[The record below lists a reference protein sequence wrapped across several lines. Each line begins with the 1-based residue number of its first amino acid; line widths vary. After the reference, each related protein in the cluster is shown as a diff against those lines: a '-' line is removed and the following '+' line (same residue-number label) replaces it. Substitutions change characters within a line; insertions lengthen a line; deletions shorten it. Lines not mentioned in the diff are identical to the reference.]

1 LNIQHLLLASTP
13 TAVDF
18 SPVAVTFQAI
28 GTLLLALVLGQIAR
42 TFGWRYVRRWAWAWG
57 AMFVAIMAVRIYI
70 TTTSPWPWWLVYLLA
85 QWLFLALLFA
95 GCRDLVDDPLPLKV
109 LGYLIPLAI
118 AVAILIVIAAPDF
131 GALFIVEAAIVGIV
145 IFICYLV
152 LGRIERHTVA
162 WHMMRVPLALLG
174 LLYFTYVPLY
184 TLQRRGIIIPYLDSS
199 SLADLLAAV
208 LLGYGMV
215 LIAAEAAHRELTDA
229 VSALQIARDQLAIK
243 ANTDPL
249 TAALSRHAFHAM
261 PREMSGVVMMVDVDR
276 LKSINDAE
284 GHEAGDEAIR
294 TVANAIR
301 KRIRADDL
309 LFRWGGDEFL
319 VVMPHSPI
327 DLVMQ
332 RFFTLDSGITTPRGT
347 TLTVSWGAAA
357 FPSADQIDDA
367 IREAD
372 RAMYER
378 KAGARAAAG

>member
-1 LNIQHLLLASTP
+1 MPP
-13 TAVDF
+13 TAIDF

-42 TFGWRYVRRWAWAWG
+42 TFGWRYVRRWAWAWV

-70 TTTSPWPWWLVYLLA
+70 TAASPWPWWIIYLLA
-85 QWLFLALLFA
+85 QWLFLVLLFA
-95 GCRDLVDDPLPLKV
+95 GCRDLVNDPVPLKIF
-109 LGYLIPLAI
+109 GRFAPLSI
-118 AVAILIVIAAPDF
+118 ALAFAIVIGAPDF
-131 GALFIVEAAIVGIV
+131 GALFIIEAAIVAIV

-152 LGRIERHTVA
+152 LGRIKEHTVA

-174 LLYFTYVPLY
+174 ILYFGYVPLY
-184 TLQRRGIIIPYLDSS
+184 ALQRRGVFIPYLDSS

-215 LIAAEAAHRELTDA
+215 LVAAEAAHRELTDVVA
-229 VSALQIARDQLAIK
+229 ALQTARDQLAIK

-261 PREMSGVVMMVDVDR
+261 SHEMSGVVMMVDVDR
-276 LKSINDAE
+276 LKRINDIE
-284 GHEAGDEAIR
+284 GHSAGDEAIR

-301 KRIRADDL
+301 TRIRADDL

-319 VVMPHSPI
+319 VVMPQSPLE
-327 DLVMQ
+327 LVEQ
-332 RFFTLDSGITTPRGT
+332 RFSSLDGGITTPHGT
-347 TLTVSWGAAA
+347 TLTVSWGASS
-357 FPSADQIDDA
+357 FPSADQLDAA

-372 RAMYER
+372 RMMYVR
-378 KAGARAAAG
+378 KANAQGVDAG

>member
-1 LNIQHLLLASTP
+1 ML
-13 TAVDF
+13 DF

-42 TFGWRYVRRWAWAWG
+42 TFGWRYARSWGWAWA

-70 TTTSPWPWWLVYLLA
+70 STARPWPWWLIYLLA
-85 QWLFLALLFA
+85 QWVFLALFFA
-95 GCRDLVDDPLPLKV
+95 GCRDLADDPLPLKL
-109 LGYLIPLAI
+109 LGYAAPLAV

-131 GALFIVEAAIVGIV
+131 GALFMLEAAIVAVVIV
-145 IFICYLV
+145 ACYLT
-152 LGRIERHTVA
+152 LGRITQHTVG
-162 WHMMRVPLALLG
+162 WHMMRIPLALMAI
-174 LLYFTYVPLY
+174 LYLAYVPLY
-184 TLQRRGIIIPYLDSS
+184 AFQRRGITIPYLDSS

-215 LIAAEAAHRELTDA
+215 LIAAEDAQRELSDA
-229 VSALQIARDQLAIK
+229 VTALQVARDQLAIK

-261 PREMSGVVMMVDVDR
+261 PREMHGVVVMADVDR
-276 LKSINDAE
+276 LKRINDAD

-294 TVANAIR
+294 GVANAIR

-319 VVMPHSPI
+319 VVMPQSPL
-327 DLVMQ
+327 DLVTE
-332 RFFTLDSGITTPRGT
+332 RFATLDDGIVTPRGLT
-347 TLTVSWGAAA
+347 CTVSWGAAA
-357 FPSADQIDDA
+357 FRNADEIDDA

-372 RAMYER
+372 RIMYSR
-378 KAGARAAAG
+378 KAAARAS

>member
-1 LNIQHLLLASTP
+1 MFQASTPP

-57 AMFVAIMAVRIYI
+57 AMFVAVMAVRIHI
-70 TTTSPWPWWLVYLLA
+70 TTSSPWPWWLIYLLA
-85 QWLFLALLFA
+85 QWLFLFLLFA
-95 GCRDLVDDPLPLKV
+95 GCRDLVDDPLPVKV
-109 LGYLIPLAI
+109 LGYLVPLA
-118 AVAILIVIAAPDF
+118 VAAAIFLVVAAPDF
-131 GALFIVEAAIVGIV
+131 GALFIIEAAIVGIV

-152 LGRIERHTVA
+152 LGRIELHSVA
-162 WHMMRVPLALLG
+162 WHMLRVPLALLG
-174 LLYFTYVPLY
+174 ILYFAYVPLY
-184 TLQRRGIIIPYLDSS
+184 ALQRRGIVIPYLDSS
-199 SLADLLAAV
+199 SLADLLAAI

-229 VSALQIARDQLAIK
+229 VAALQTARDQLAIK

-276 LKSINDAE
+276 LKQINDAE

-301 KRIRADDL
+301 KRVRADDL

-319 VVMPHSPI
+319 VVMPHSPL

-332 RFFTLDSGITTPRGT
+332 RFATLDHGITTPRGT

-357 FPSADQIDDA
+357 FPHADQIDDA

-378 KAGARAAAG
+378 KARARAS

>member
-1 LNIQHLLLASTP
+1 MP
-13 TAVDF
+13 DF

-42 TFGWRYVRRWAWAWG
+42 TFSWRYARSWGWAWV
-57 AMFVAIMAVRIYI
+57 AMFVAIVAIRIYI
-70 TTTSPWPWWLVYLLA
+70 SRPSPWPWWLGYLLA

-95 GCRDLVDDPLPLKV
+95 GCRELVDDPLEIKLF
-109 LGYLIPLAI
+109 GYAAPFAVAI
-118 AVAILIVIAAPDF
+118 AILIVIAAPDF
-131 GALFIVEAAIVGIV
+131 GALFMVEAAIVTIV
-145 IFICYLV
+145 IVACYLT
-152 LGRIERHTVA
+152 LGRITQHSVG
-162 WHMMRVPLALLG
+162 WHMMRIPLALMAV
-174 LLYFTYVPLY
+174 LYFAYVPLY
-184 TLQRRGIIIPYLDSS
+184 AYQRRGITIPYLDSS

-229 VSALQIARDQLAIK
+229 VSALQVARDQLAIK

-249 TAALSRHAFHAM
+249 TNALSRHAFHAM
-261 PREMSGVVMMVDVDR
+261 PREMQGVVVMADGGRPKTD
-276 LKSINDAE
+276 NDAE

-319 VVMPHSPI
+319 VVMPQSAI
-327 DLVMQ
+327 DLVSQ
-332 RFFTLDSGITTPRGT
+332 RFFTLDHGITTPRGT

-372 RAMYER
+372 RAMYDR
-378 KAGARAAAG
+378 KARARAS

>member
-1 LNIQHLLLASTP
+1 MPPANI
-13 TAVDF
+13 DF

-28 GTLLLALVLGQIAR
+28 GTLLLTLVLGQIAR

-70 TTTSPWPWWLVYLLA
+70 STTQPWPWWLLYLLA
-85 QWLFLALLFA
+85 QWLFLILLFA
-95 GCRDLVDDPLPLKV
+95 GCRDLVDHPLPLKA
-109 LGYLIPLAI
+109 LGYLIPLA
-118 AVAILIVIAAPDF
+118 VAIGIVIVLGAPDF
-131 GALFIVEAAIVGIV
+131 ATLFMVEAAIVGTV
-145 IFICYLV
+145 IFGCYLL
-152 LGRIERHTVA
+152 LGRLRHHSVA
-162 WHMMRVPLALLG
+162 WHMMRVPLALLCI
-174 LLYFTYVPLY
+174 LYFSYVPLY
-184 TLQRRGIIIPYLDSS
+184 ALRRRGIIIPYLDSS
-199 SLADLLAAV
+199 SLADLLGGV

-215 LIAAEAAHRELTDA
+215 LVAAEAAHRELTDA
-229 VSALQIARDQLAIK
+229 VEALQIARDQLAIK

-276 LKSINDAE
+276 LKAINDAE
-284 GHEAGDEAIR
+284 GHAAGDEAIR

-319 VVMPHSPI
+319 VVMPQSPLE
-327 DLVMQ
+327 LVSE
-332 RFFTLDSGITTPRGT
+332 RFSSLDSGITTPRGT
-347 TLTVSWGAAA
+347 TLTVSWGASE
-357 FPSADQIDDA
+357 FPNAGQLDDA

-378 KAGARAAAG
+378 KAGARAS

>member
-1 LNIQHLLLASTP
+1 MPPP
-13 TAVDF
+13 TVDF

-57 AMFVAIMAVRIYI
+57 AMFVAIVSVRIYI
-70 TTTSPWPWWLVYLLA
+70 TTASPWPWWLVYLLA
-85 QWLFLALLFA
+85 QWLFLFLLFA
-95 GCRDLVDDPLPLKV
+95 GCRDLVDDPLRVKV
-109 LGYLIPLAI
+109 LGYLVPFAV

-131 GALFIVEAAIVGIV
+131 GALFIAEAAIVGVV

-152 LGRIERHTVA
+152 LGRIEQHSVA
-162 WHMMRVPLALLG
+162 WHMLRVPLALLG
-174 LLYFTYVPLY
+174 LLYFAYVPLY
-184 TLQRRGIIIPYLDSS
+184 ALQRRGIVIPYLDSS
-199 SLADLLAAV
+199 SLADLLAAI

-229 VSALQIARDQLAIK
+229 VASLQLARDQLAIK

-249 TAALSRHAFHAM
+249 TAALSRHAFHAI

-276 LKSINDAE
+276 LKQINDAE
-284 GHEAGDEAIR
+284 GHQAGDQAIR

-301 KRIRADDL
+301 TRIRADDL

-319 VVMPHSPI
+319 VVMPQSPL

-332 RFFTLDSGITTPRGT
+332 RFATLDSGITTPRGT
-347 TLTVSWGAAA
+347 ALTVSWGAAS
-357 FPSADQIDDA
+357 FPHADQIDDA

-378 KAGARAAAG
+378 KAGARAS

>member
-1 LNIQHLLLASTP
+1 MPATN
-13 TAVDF
+13 VDF
-18 SPVAVTFQAI
+18 SPVAVTFQAM

-42 TFGWRYVRRWAWAWG
+42 TFGWSYVRRWAWAWG
-57 AMFVAIMAVRIYI
+57 AMFVAIMAVRIFI
-70 TTTSPWPWWLVYLLA
+70 ATLRPWPWWLVYLIA
-85 QWLFLALLFA
+85 QWLFLVLLFA
-95 GCRDLVDDPLPLKV
+95 GCRDLVDDPLPLKH
-109 LGYLIPLAI
+109 LGYAAPLAL

-131 GALFIVEAAIVGIV
+131 GALFIVEAAIVGV
-145 IFICYLV
+145 VVAGCYLV
-152 LGRIERHTVA
+152 LGRITRHSVG
-162 WHMMRVPLALLG
+162 WHMMRIPLALLAI
-174 LLYFTYVPLY
+174 LYFAYVPLY
-184 TLQRRGIIIPYLDSS
+184 AFQRRGIVIPYLDSS

-215 LIAAEAAHRELTDA
+215 LMAAEAAHRELTDA
-229 VSALQIARDQLAIK
+229 VSALQVARDQLAIK

-261 PREMSGVVMMVDVDR
+261 PREMSGVVVMADVDR

-284 GHEAGDEAIR
+284 GHDAGDEAIR

-319 VVMPHSPI
+319 VVMPQSPLE
-327 DLVMQ
+327 LVMQ
-332 RFFTLDSGITTPRGT
+332 RFASLDGGITTSRGT

-357 FPSADQIDDA
+357 FPSADKLDDA

-372 RAMYER
+372 RIMYER
-378 KAGARAAAG
+378 KAAARAS

>member
-1 LNIQHLLLASTP
+1 MNVQHLLLASTPP

-57 AMFVAIMAVRIYI
+57 AMFVAIMAVRIHI

-85 QWLFLALLFA
+85 QWLFLVLLFA

-131 GALFIVEAAIVGIV
+131 GALFIIEAAIVGIV
-145 IFICYLV
+145 IFSCYLV

-162 WHMMRVPLALLG
+162 WHMMRVPLVLAG
-174 LLYFTYVPLY
+174 LLYFAYVPLY
-184 TLQRRGIIIPYLDSS
+184 TLQRRGIVIPYLDSS

-319 VVMPHSPI
+319 VVMPQSPI

-372 RAMYER
+372 RTMYER
-378 KAGARAAAG
+378 KAGARAS

>member
-1 LNIQHLLLASTP
+1 MP
-13 TAVDF
+13 PPPVDF

-57 AMFVAIMAVRIYI
+57 AMFVAVVAVRIYI
-70 TTTSPWPWWLVYLLA
+70 TTSSPWPWWLIYLVA
-85 QWLFLALLFA
+85 QWLFLFLLFA
-95 GCRDLVDDPLPLKV
+95 GCRDLVDDPLPVKV
-109 LGYLIPLAI
+109 LRNLAPLAV

-131 GALFIVEAAIVGIV
+131 GALFMVEAAIVGIV
-145 IFICYLV
+145 LFTCYLV
-152 LGRIERHTVA
+152 LGRIDRHTVA
-162 WHMMRVPLALLG
+162 WHMMRVPLALLV
-174 LLYFTYVPLY
+174 LLYFAYVPLY
-184 TLQRRGIIIPYLDSS
+184 ALQRRGIIIPYLDSS

-229 VSALQIARDQLAIK
+229 VAALQIARDQLAIK

-276 LKSINDAE
+276 LKQINDAE

-294 TVANAIR
+294 TVANSIR
-301 KRIRADDL
+301 QRIRADDL
-309 LFRWGGDEFL
+309 LFRCGGDEFL
-319 VVMPHSPI
+319 VVMPQSPI
-327 DLVMQ
+327 DLVTQ
-332 RFFTLDSGITTPRGT
+332 RFATLDSGITTPRGT

-378 KAGARAAAG
+378 KARARAS